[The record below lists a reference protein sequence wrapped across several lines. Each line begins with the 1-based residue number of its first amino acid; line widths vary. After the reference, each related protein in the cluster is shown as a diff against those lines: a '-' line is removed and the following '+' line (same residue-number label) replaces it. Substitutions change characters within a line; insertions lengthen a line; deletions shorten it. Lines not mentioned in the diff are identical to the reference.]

1 MKAVKLL
8 HAKWVM
14 EAFNHMTSSIEK
26 DICLKGW
33 NQSGIQE
40 ALENGLEDNLDPF
53 KDIDPIE
60 TADEVRKNLFVI
72 NKLYNRIYMTVIWI
86 RKMTMVIS
94 LMHFLRMMKE
104 TIRQDT
110 NSLSLCLQ

>member
-33 NQSGIQE
+33 NKSGIQE
-40 ALENGLEDNLDPF
+40 ALENGFEDNLDP
-53 KDIDPIE
+53 
-60 TADEVRKNLFVI
+60 
-72 NKLYNRIYMTVIWI
+72 RISIQL
-86 RKMTMVIS
+86 RQ
-94 LMHFLRMMKE
+94 LMKSGK
-104 TIRQDT
+104 I
-110 NSLSLCLQ
+110 CL